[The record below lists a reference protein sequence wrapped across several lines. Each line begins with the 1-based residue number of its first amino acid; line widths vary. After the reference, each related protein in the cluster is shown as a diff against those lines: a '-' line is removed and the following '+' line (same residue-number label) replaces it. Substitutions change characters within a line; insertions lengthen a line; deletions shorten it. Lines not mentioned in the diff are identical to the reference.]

1 MLCFL
6 RYTIPERFLN
16 DSYTHTHF
24 LSGGLAAVIYT
35 DTLQTFVMIIGAI
48 ILTITGLYNYHNL

>member
-6 RYTIPERFLN
+6 RYTIPER
-16 DSYTHTHF
+16 F